1 MVSDGKAEDH
11 ARARCC
17 TPNKKQ
23 KATVQTL
30 ALRKIGQS
38 TVLEDN
44 SSTRGM
50 IAVVRHLVNVEEAE

>member
-1 MVSDGKAEDH
+1 MAKLKITLVHGVAH
-11 ARARCC
+11 A
-17 TPNKKQ
+17 NKKQ
-23 KATVQTL
+23 EATVQTL

>member
-1 MVSDGKAEDH
+1 MANLKITLVHGVAH
-11 ARARCC
+11 A
-17 TPNKKQ
+17 NKKQ

>member
-1 MVSDGKAEDH
+1 MAKLKITLVHGVAH
-11 ARARCC
+11 A
-17 TPNKKQ
+17 NNKQ

>member
-1 MVSDGKAEDH
+1 MAKLKITLVHGVAH
-11 ARARCC
+11 AN
-17 TPNKKQ
+17 TKQ

>member
-1 MVSDGKAEDH
+1 MAKLKITLVHGVAH
-11 ARARCC
+11 A
-17 TPNKKQ
+17 NKKQ
-23 KATVQTL
+23 TATVQTL
-30 ALRKIGQS
+30 ALRTIGQS